1 MTTVRKICMTCVTT
15 KHTTGVLVNAACT
28 KDTNTNNLLFP
39 NITILEDEDYELWI
53 KETLTQYDADVT
65 KAMVRETASLPK
77 KTCKDCSRKMVKN
90 ECECD
95 IRDTECYHCHL
106 QSSHIT
112 PL

>member
-1 MTTVRKICMTCVTT
+1 MITVRKICMTCVTIIQ
-15 KHTTGVLVNAACT
+15 TTGVLANAKFT
-28 KDTNTNNLLFP
+28 KGTNTNNLLCP
-39 NITILEDEDYELWI
+39 IITILEDEDYELWI
-53 KETLTQYDADVT
+53 KDTLTQYDAEVT
-65 KAMVRETASLPK
+65 KAMVKETASLPK
-77 KTCKDCSRKMVKN
+77 KTCKECNRKMVKN